1 MEKNINNEHPI
12 IKASKATD
20 VETFMKILCPIEW
33 HPIVARIIESGVK
46 FDSGLCKW
54 LIGWSDIPNTKKK
67 GVDDLDSA
75 LKTCMF
81 KMHDCFHQLWGI
93 PIPSI
98 EFSEEEFY
106 VSKRAQMC
114 GEVSVLTMTEFM
126 FAKHLWDTY
135 PELRTYLESRN
146 SLRMM
151 HGVLK
156 GKTPVEIAMR
166 LDDILHKNRRPKWL
180 RDDEASTAFAD
191 DYVPMLQRDRDNI
204 DHNWEIMKLAKWI
217 PTNAPNIRYSP
228 NVDGLELTIWMITD
242 FYHLLKTD
250 DKVDYALAEFN
261 HQRRQSIIIPEGWWH

>member
-1 MEKNINNEHPI
+1 MEKNINNEHPV
-12 IKASKATD
+12 IKAAKATD
-20 VETFMKILCPIEW
+20 IETFMKILCPIEW
-33 HPIVARIIESGVK
+33 HPIIARIIESGVK

-54 LIGWSDIPNTKKK
+54 LIGWSDIPNTKKT
-67 GVDDLDSA
+67 GIDDLDSA

-180 RDDEASTAFAD
+180 RDNEASTAFAD